1 MLSCADQVLQ
11 PGLDDGWGLGDL
23 GPVQLEP
30 LPLELELEINPPTAL
45 VLVEPDNWAA
55 WADLK
60 HKMKG
65 GKQNLGLT
73 ELLSYL
79 K

>member
-1 MLSCADQVLQ
+1 MLSCADKVLQ
-11 PGLDDGWGLGDL
+11 PGLDDSWRLGDL

-30 LPLELELEINPPTAL
+30 LPLELELEINPPSAL
-45 VLVEPDNWAA
+45 VLVEPDDGAA
-55 WADLK
+55 RAKLK
-60 HKMKG
+60 RNMKG
-65 GKQNLGLT
+65 GKQNWELT

>member
-1 MLSCADQVLQ
+1 MLSCADKVLQ
-11 PGLDDGWGLGDL
+11 PGLDDGWRLGDL

-30 LPLELELEINPPTAL
+30 LPLELELEINPPSAL
-45 VLVEPDNWAA
+45 VLVEPDDGAA
-55 WADLK
+55 RAKLK
-60 HKMKG
+60 RNMKG
-65 GKQNLGLT
+65 GKQNWELT

>member
-1 MLSCADQVLQ
+1 MLSCADKVLQ

-30 LPLELELEINPPTAL
+30 LPLELELEINPPAAL
-45 VLVEPDNWAA
+45 VLVEPDDGAA
-55 WADLK
+55 RANLK
-60 HKMKG
+60 HNMKG